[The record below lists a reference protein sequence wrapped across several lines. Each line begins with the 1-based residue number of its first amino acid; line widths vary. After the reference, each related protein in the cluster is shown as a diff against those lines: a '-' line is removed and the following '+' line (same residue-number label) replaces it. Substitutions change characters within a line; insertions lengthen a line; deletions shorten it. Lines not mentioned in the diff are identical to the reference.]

1 MKKITT
7 ALLLYMA
14 IQLSFSQTVNL
25 NLKAFIE
32 GPYYNGQMTP
42 FLNVLGH
49 LPTSQPYNTAPWN
62 YPGTESVISIPSS
75 NIVDWVLVDVLKS
88 HTEGNQIRF
97 ELMGRKAGFLFKN
110 GFIKDIDG
118 TSNLN
123 IETKMTYGFYIRI
136 HHRNHLSIISAV
148 PLVESGGVFS
158 YDFTFAADQAL
169 GGTLSQKQLS
179 STIWGMIAADGN
191 ASGQIDN
198 RDKNEVWLLQQNLT
212 GYYEGDF
219 NMDTQVDNDDKIV
232 KWKPNAGKSSY
243 PVRDTIVPL
252 FICGSSSIM
261 FNGLEY
267 GSVKFNNQC
276 WLDRNLGAT
285 QVASAYNDPSSYGDL
300 FQWGRLIDGHQ
311 FRTSTITNDLSDSDV
326 PGHGN
331 FIIAEDDPYDWRN
344 PQNNNLWQHP
354 ANINNP
360 CPDGWNVPSLSQ
372 WQEATTGWT
381 NRTDAFNSL
390 LKLPAAGWRSE
401 SAGNLSNVGSW
412 GNYWTTAVN
421 ATGARG
427 VQFDTFNFN
436 TGTYARASGRSVR
449 CLKTD
454 YIPNNPP
461 AEPSDP
467 IPANGATGIETN
479 INLSWVCSDPDGD
492 DLTYTSNPQISY

>member
-1 MKKITT
+1 
-7 ALLLYMA
+7 
-14 IQLSFSQTVNL
+14 
-25 NLKAFIE
+25 
-32 GPYYNGQMTP
+32 
-42 FLNVLGH
+42 
-49 LPTSQPYNTAPWN
+49 
-62 YPGTESVISIPSS
+62 
-75 NIVDWVLVDVLKS
+75 VDVLKS